1 MSELGR
7 HAKLVCRQ
15 WPLRRPLAG
24 AKTEFPHTRKA
35 PQGAGRQPQGRTR
48 EEQADSR
55 GTWRHA
61 RWRQEPRAR
70 QGRGAG
76 TEGQEVTPAAASRP
90 REQSGDRQTLT
101 QFQETD
107 SRKFRFALRGAVW
120 VAGKQR
126 SIFAATRHGALGHG
140 ALRRPAGKNVNARAK
155 SSNRNCVHRF
165 QTENPA
171 WRSFVRKSRV
181 QFLIKIFEK
190 NFSI

>member
-1 MSELGR
+1 MPTVAT
-7 HAKLVCRQ
+7 AKATCWRKNRVSAHKEGPARSRQ
-15 WPLRRPLAG
+15 TAAR
-24 AKTEFPHTRKA
+24 KTPR
-35 PQGAGRQPQGRTR
+35 GAGGQPRGRTR

-140 ALRRPAGKNVNARAK
+140 ALPSRQECERESEKLQQELCA
-155 SSNRNCVHRF
+155 SLSNRKPGMEELC
-165 QTENPA
+165 P
-171 WRSFVRKSRV
+171 
-181 QFLIKIFEK
+181 EK
-190 NFSI
+190 QGPVSY